1 MQRLHILSLL
11 LVACFATAI
20 SAQTPAT
27 APKPDPEL
35 KKLAVYLGHW
45 TYEAEY
51 KPGPLG
57 PGGKATGTRTFQM
70 ILGGFFGER
79 RDAEKDAMGTES
91 DALAIIGYDPVNK
104 NFTVSYFDD
113 GGGTYSGVF
122 TLSGNTVTWSGKSIS
137 VTGKQYPLR
146 GAGIHS
152 ADWMSYTETAEV
164 SSDGKTWV
172 PFYEIKYTK
181 VKPAPKK

>member
-1 MQRLHILSLL
+1 MQRFQILLLL
-11 LVACFATAI
+11 LVACFATAV
-20 SAQTPAT
+20 SAQTPAP

-35 KKLAVYLGHW
+35 KKLAVGHW

-57 PGGKATGTRTFQM
+57 PGGKATGIRTFQM
-70 ILGGFFGER
+70 ILGGFFFER
-79 RDAEKDAMGTES
+79 RDAEKDAMGAES
-91 DALAIIGYDPVNK
+91 QALAIIGYDPVNK

-122 TLSGNTVTWSGKSIS
+122 TVSGNTVTWSGKSIS
-137 VTGKQYPLR
+137 VAGKQYPLR
-146 GAGIHS
+146 GTVIKA
-152 ADWMSYTETAEV
+152 ADWVTYTETAEV

-181 VKPAPKK
+181 VKPTPKK